1 VLILMR
7 PSRALLAA
15 GLLTITVAI
24 AGTTAMSAMMPSPA
38 DSTSSQPGGALGGVV
53 VDRAGSSDSASQLSS
68 QSRIDELRGALETLT
83 ARPLG
88 TGLASEGAAADRAGS
103 VAVKA
108 APDIYLMIVA
118 LQTGIPGL
126 VIWLSGL
133 ALILLWVARNRRHR
147 SAPIIGAGLA
157 FLSVASML
165 SHTPDA
171 PPLSLFFWLILL
183 AIAVAVADEQDPE
196 PSLHEA
202 LAAA

>member
-1 VLILMR
+1 
-7 PSRALLAA
+7 
-15 GLLTITVAI
+15 
-24 AGTTAMSAMMPSPA
+24 
-38 DSTSSQPGGALGGVV
+38 
-53 VDRAGSSDSASQLSS
+53 
-68 QSRIDELRGALETLT
+68 
-83 ARPLG
+83 
-88 TGLASEGAAADRAGS
+88 
-103 VAVKA
+103 
-108 APDIYLMIVA
+108 MIVA